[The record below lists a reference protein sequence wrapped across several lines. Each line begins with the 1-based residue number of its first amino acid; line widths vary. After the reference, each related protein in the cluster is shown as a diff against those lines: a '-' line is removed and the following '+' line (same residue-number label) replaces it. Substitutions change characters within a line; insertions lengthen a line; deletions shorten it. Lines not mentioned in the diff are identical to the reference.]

1 VIVAFIRL
9 VWKLFSFHN
18 LGESY
23 SNDQRHGWGS
33 HALPFTQIFGHALLI
48 HSTNIFEGLQTLVNR
63 LTKLL
68 SRLKELFNGLPLFA
82 NQLTKLFS
90 GLQTFVN
97 RLTKLI
103 NGPQTLKNGR
113 IR

>member
-1 VIVAFIRL
+1 L
-9 VWKLFSFHN
+9 TKLLSRSKELFN
-18 LGESY
+18 G
-23 SNDQRHGWGS
+23 
-33 HALPFTQIFGHALLI
+33 LPLFAKQLTKLLK
-48 HSTNIFEGLQTLVNR
+48 GLQTLVNR

-68 SRLKELFNGLPLFA
+68 SPLKELFNGLPLFA

-103 NGPQTLKNGR
+103 NGPQPLRNGW
-113 IR
+113 IGQESGLQNGGNPDQM